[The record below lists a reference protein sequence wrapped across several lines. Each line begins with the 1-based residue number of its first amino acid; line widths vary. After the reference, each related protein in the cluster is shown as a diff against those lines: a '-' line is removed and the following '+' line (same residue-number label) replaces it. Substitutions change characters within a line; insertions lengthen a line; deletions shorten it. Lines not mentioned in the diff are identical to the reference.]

1 MSIYLA
7 PSVTAYNSKPS
18 VTQHLNS
25 TPFFCLT
32 YKKSDRFVDSI
43 SRSLLKNT
51 IQFSPPFT
59 VYQNQILKDFLK
71 GSIIIPTQDKNR
83 PKADFCPSWFIIF
96 GQQKSCAPIKIF
108 ITYGVANSKK
118 MVRNPLNTSR
128 TFFAD

>member
-1 MSIYLA
+1 MLLGFIPAFLYMYFFVPFLA
-7 PSVTAYNSKPS
+7 VYHGIQGFYPDKLKSVEKRKYICNYFYGIEDARDIT
-18 VTQHLNS
+18 
-25 TPFFCLT
+25 
-32 YKKSDRFVDSI
+32 
-43 SRSLLKNT
+43 
-51 IQFSPPFT
+51 
-59 VYQNQILKDFLK
+59 FLK
-71 GSIIIPTQDKNR
+71 LFEQFGEALPQFIPTQDKNR